1 MKLSAHQGF
10 GLGWEPDYK
19 GVAQGPMDREASQAM
34 VPGSQTDGQLFSTSW
49 TVACQA
55 LLSMRFPRQEY
66 WSELLFPSP
75 GDLPD
80 PGVKPASTAFLADS
94 LPLSH
99 WGNPTMLT

>member
-1 MKLSAHQGF
+1 MATLLQYSC
-10 GLGWEPDYK
+10 LGN
-19 GVAQGPMDREASQAM
+19 PMDREASQAT
-34 VPGSQTDGQLFSTSW
+34 VHGSQTDGQLFSTSW

-66 WSELLFPSP
+66 WSGLLFPSP

-80 PGVKPASTAFLADS
+80 PGIKPASTAFLADS

>member
-1 MKLSAHQGF
+1 MTTLLQYSC
-10 GLGWEPDYK
+10 LGN
-19 GVAQGPMDREASQAM
+19 PMDREASQAM

-75 GDLPD
+75 GDLSNPRIE
-80 PGVKPASTAFLADS
+80 PVSPKSPALAGGLFTTSPTLKPC
-94 LPLSH
+94 
-99 WGNPTMLT
+99 